1 MPDGHDSDTVR
12 VVFQPV
18 GVTVE
23 VARGD
28 TLFRA
33 AADLGVEIDTVCG
46 GSGLCGKCKVRVVEP
61 QMVPAKPID
70 HIHLHGDEVA
80 RGFRLSCQLEPV
92 SDLVV
97 EVPPARN
104 RSVRILHHGESRE
117 VPIRPNVLK
126 VHIPYTPPRQRD
138 GVADWDAVRS
148 LLPAWFSRV
157 EVPLHWLRRLPALI
171 RDERG
176 MTLTIVGRRR
186 VTRIVSGDSTVS
198 SYGIA
203 VDIGST
209 SVVGYLV
216 NLDTGEEVG
225 HASGMNRQA
234 AYGDDIIG
242 RLSRAQFS
250 EEGLARMHELL
261 IEQLNEVFADLVRS
275 AGIDLSEIDEV
286 TVVGNIA
293 GFVGSDTVGVILA
306 GGLADAERPMMAVD
320 VGTNGE
326 VVLGWKKRMIACS
339 APAGPAFEG
348 ARISQGMRATT
359 GAVDHVEID
368 GDVKVSVIDGV
379 APAGICGSA
388 LIDIGAGLLRA
399 GVLHHT
405 GRMLRHDELGSAV
418 PDAVRDRL
426 IDGATRKDAAFV
438 LVRRGEMGNDEP
450 IVFTQ
455 QDVREFQLAKGA
467 IRAGE
472 MVLQGHA
479 GVTDDELGE
488 VVLAGAFGSYIDLEN
503 ARDVN
508 LVPHLPLERLRS
520 VGNAA
525 GAGARLALVSTS
537 ERKRAEKVAESTEH
551 VRLSGLA
558 EFQTAFTHAMRF
570 PKPDGGD

>member
-1 MPDGHDSDTVR
+1 
-12 VVFQPV
+12 
-18 GVTVE
+18 
-23 VARGD
+23 
-28 TLFRA
+28 
-33 AADLGVEIDTVCG
+33 
-46 GSGLCGKCKVRVVEP
+46 
-61 QMVPAKPID
+61 
-70 HIHLHGDEVA
+70 
-80 RGFRLSCQLEPV
+80 
-92 SDLVV
+92 
-97 EVPPARN
+97 
-104 RSVRILHHGESRE
+104 
-117 VPIRPNVLK
+117 
-126 VHIPYTPPRQRD
+126 
-138 GVADWDAVRS
+138 
-148 LLPAWFSRV
+148 
-157 EVPLHWLRRLPALI
+157 
-171 RDERG
+171 
-176 MTLTIVGRRR
+176 
-186 VTRIVSGDSTVS
+186 
-198 SYGIA
+198 
-203 VDIGST
+203 
-209 SVVGYLV
+209 
-216 NLDTGEEVG
+216 
-225 HASGMNRQA
+225 
-234 AYGDDIIG
+234 
-242 RLSRAQFS
+242 
-250 EEGLARMHELL
+250 
-261 IEQLNEVFADLVRS
+261 
-275 AGIDLSEIDEV
+275 
-286 TVVGNIA
+286 
-293 GFVGSDTVGVILA
+293 
-306 GGLADAERPMMAVD
+306 
-320 VGTNGE
+320 
-326 VVLGWKKRMIACS
+326 
-339 APAGPAFEG
+339 
-348 ARISQGMRATT
+348 MRATT